1 MKGHRQ
7 DCRGGEPIAPSA
19 GVKPF
24 AYSIVVTLIL
34 TLLLLV
40 IPAAAPSAAEPLG
53 TQIPGNCVEH
63 TTFADGPDAS
73 GDYRCAGMVI
83 QFHTAGAANSPFPI
97 WAGQWLFRDP
107 ADSFRVGSCTFNRG
121 IHPTINSAARWV
133 GQSFP
138 NDPTGALS
146 AYLAWKYGDTTDNL
160 TAAALWAVFHYYAQD
175 DAGPNRA
182 INANDPLVPNLGIIG
197 AASGQS
203 DIESRAFALHHEA
216 QAVTEEWMLDLSVA
230 ADGTATAT
238 LRSGGNPVPDQQ
250 ISVLVSGLDV
260 PLVAT
265 TSADGIATVAVSL
278 PPGTVT
284 VVATAFAPG
293 PADVYRGEPAFADG
307 QGGQNL
313 ITGGAPRVLR
323 AETSIDVVAA
333 TTTTEPT
340 TTTAPTT
347 TTTIAPTT
355 TVEPTTTDPTATTEV
370 GSETTYVAVDNTV
383 LDTST
388 VPATGGL
395 PRTGGKRDSSI
406 AYVGTAFLVGGIG
419 LIGTLRRRT
428 MGA

>member
-1 MKGHRQ
+1 M
-7 DCRGGEPIAPSA
+7 
-19 GVKPF
+19 KPF
-24 AYSIVVTLIL
+24 AYSIVATPIL

-53 TQIPGNCVEH
+53 TEIPGNCVEH
-63 TTFADGPDAS
+63 STFADGPDAS

-83 QFHTAGAANSPFPI
+83 QFHTAGVASSPFPI

-107 ADSFRVGSCTFNRG
+107 ANSFRVGSCTFNRG

-138 NDPTGALS
+138 KDPTGALS

-175 DAGPNRA
+175 AAGPNRA
-182 INANDPLVPNLGIIG
+182 SNANDPLVPDLGTIE

-203 DIESRAFALHHEA
+203 DIASRAFALHHEA
-216 QAVTEEWMLDLSVA
+216 QAVTEEWMLDLAVA

-238 LRSGGNPVPDQQ
+238 LRSGLNPVPDQQ
-250 ISVLVSGLDV
+250 VSVLVSGLDV

-340 TTTAPTT
+340 TATTESPTT
-347 TTTIAPTT
+347 TTEPTT
-355 TVEPTTTDPTATTEV
+355 ESTTTTAGPTTAGPTTAEPTTTTV
-370 GSETTYVAVDNTV
+370 WSETTYVAVDNTV
-383 LDTST
+383 PGATT
-388 VPATGGL
+388 VPVPGSL
-395 PRTGGKRDSSI
+395 PRTGGQRDSSV
-406 AYVGTAFLVGGIG
+406 AYLGTAFLVGGIG